1 MTKSQLTPSKHAE
14 DFFAIYRNYVISVEF
29 KKVTGRIVS
38 DWWVSRLEQKGHFS
52 LVLHLELILN
62 AQSERNA
69 LPEVEELIDSVVLK
83 LARRTGVITNTASFI
98 TKLDKSRA
106 FSLATTHLLAHRSYS
121 NESNSSTSLV
131 LKTSREY
138 ELAVQFGVSN
148 PAALIASLD
157 STSVK
162 AIQRRIY
169 LARQQGALESFGQG
183 RTSPSESG

>member
-1 MTKSQLTPSKHAE
+1 M
-14 DFFAIYRNYVISVEF
+14 
-29 KKVTGRIVS
+29 VS
-38 DWWVSRLEQKGHFS
+38 DWWVSRLEHAGHFS

-62 AQSERNA
+62 AQTERSA

-83 LARRTGVITNTASFI
+83 LARRTGAIASTTSFI
-98 TKLDKSRA
+98 AKLDKSRA
-106 FSLATTHLLAHRSYS
+106 FSLATTHLLAHRSYG

-148 PAALIASLD
+148 PTALLATLD

-169 LARQQGALESFGQG
+169 LARQQGILESFGQG
-183 RTSPSESG
+183 RTSPSESE